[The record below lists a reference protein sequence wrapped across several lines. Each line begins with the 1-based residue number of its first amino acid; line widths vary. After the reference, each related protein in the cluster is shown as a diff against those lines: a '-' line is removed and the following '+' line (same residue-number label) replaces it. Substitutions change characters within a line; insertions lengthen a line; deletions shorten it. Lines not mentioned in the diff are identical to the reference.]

1 MELCKC
7 NFRDELMNT
16 AVSTPEVSSL
26 HIMGQSSMQ
35 VLGLI
40 QVEHLILEDMDLAS
54 LAKTNQMI
62 LPPNLSKL
70 VTMCLLYL
78 LIRMYHK

>member
-1 MELCKC
+1 
-7 NFRDELMNT
+7 MNT

-40 QVEHLILEDMDLAS
+40 QVENLILEDMDLAS

-70 VTMCLLYL
+70 VCVYYIYL
-78 LIRMYHK
+78 LGCITNKCNNIM